1 MELFCASVFVFLPP
15 STGADDLASTF
26 FLIFRRILEG
36 FVGTCSGY
44 DTIQRSKVYRGGL
57 PRHYLHS
64 SSFMSLPSVSFFLG
78 FENVC
83 DPRRHRGTYRQEG
96 RRSFERNE
104 EVVFGGLAEETIIK
118 DFQLYRSICL
128 RSYGSSKKQRPE
140 GTSLCLEP
148 APSWQH
154 ESFLFR
160 RY

>member
-1 MELFCASVFVFLPP
+1 MPLYLSFLPP
-15 STGADDLASTF
+15 STGADDLAFHF
-26 FLIFRRILEG
+26 FSHLSADLGRLRWYVFRLRHNSKEQS
-36 FVGTCSGY
+36 VAR
-44 DTIQRSKVYRGGL
+44 RS
-57 PRHYLHS
+57 PPTLH

-96 RRSFERNE
+96 RRSFERDE